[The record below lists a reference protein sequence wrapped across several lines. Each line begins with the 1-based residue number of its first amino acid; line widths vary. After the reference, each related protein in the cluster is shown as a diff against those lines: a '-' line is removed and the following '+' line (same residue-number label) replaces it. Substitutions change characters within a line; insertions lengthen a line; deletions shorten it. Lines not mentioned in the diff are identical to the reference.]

1 MLDTTK
7 YKMCVSLKVIKKM
20 YAYIKQINQIL

>member
-7 YKMCVSLKVIKKM
+7 YIIFVSLKVKKKN
-20 YAYIKQINQIL
+20 YAYIKQMNQIF